1 MTDSDVDVLVLRRG
15 THGMPADDYAAAL
28 RERLPDH
35 RIERART
42 PRAERD
48 LAESARVV
56 TSTDIDVDLVD
67 RADRLELFAG
77 VAAGYGHLPLD
88 ELAERG
94 VAVTNASGIHAPNI
108 AEQVIGYVL
117 AHVRRLRTAIRR
129 QERSEWRHF
138 QMKELQ
144 GSTVTVVGMGAIGR
158 AILKR
163 VSAFEV
169 DTVGVRYTPEKGGPA
184 DEVIGFDEDA
194 LHEALAD
201 TDYLLIAAP
210 LTDATRGL
218 IGEAELDT
226 LPPDAFL
233 VNVGRGPIVDTDALL
248 GALRR
253 NSIDGAALDVTDP
266 EPLPDDHPLW
276 DLENVLV
283 TPHNAGHSPRL
294 YERLADIVAGN
305 VERLDDGADP
315 EDLENLVRAPE

>member
-28 RERLPDH
+28 RDRLPDH

-42 PRAERD
+42 PRAERE
-48 LAESARVV
+48 LAERARVV